1 MLQNKIYQN
10 FIKEIL
16 KTFLLIL
23 FGLTIIA
30 WTVRAVNFLDLIVES
45 GYSVSTYFQYSFLN
59 LFGIL
64 TKFIPLAFLLS
75 LIMFIIKQIQEKEF
89 LILWTSGVKK
99 IKIVNLFFF
108 ISIFIL
114 IFYLISSTLIAPFAL
129 NESRTLIR
137 ENNFNSLLPTIR
149 AQQFSDSFT
158 GFTFIV
164 EKKSK
169 NKVENIFI
177 HDSSNTLKSLTS
189 NKAKSISTTISA
201 KNGLVEEK
209 KMVLF
214 DGKIISSSKDNI
226 KNEIVKFK
234 QLNINLENLT
244 TGNIKHPKLQETPTL
259 QLLQCMNDLVV
270 GKVIDENLGY
280 CSLNAKKEIITVLN
294 RRILFPLY
302 IPIIALLCSFLL
314 IKTKKQKNYFLNK
327 YTIFILS
334 FLILLYAEL
343 IVRYTGISKIISIL
357 FTFSPIILIP
367 VIYISLLLKLS
378 KESVYNE

>member
-10 FIKEIL
+10 FIKEVL
-16 KTFLLIL
+16 KTFFLIL

-45 GYSVSTYFQYSFLN
+45 GYSVFVYFQYSFLN

-75 LIMFIIKQIQEKEF
+75 LMIFIVKQIQEKEF

-99 IKIVNLFFF
+99 LKIVNLFFF

-114 IFYLISSTLIAPFAL
+114 IFYLIFSTLIAPLAL
-129 NESRTLIR
+129 NEARTIIR
-137 ENNFNSLLPTIR
+137 QNNFNSLLPTIR
-149 AQQFSDSFT
+149 AQQFSDSFK

-169 NKVENIFI
+169 NKIENVFI
-177 HDSSNTLKSLTS
+177 HDNSNTLKNLTS
-189 NKAKSISTTISA
+189 NKAGNISTTISS
-201 KNGLVEEK
+201 KSGLVEEK

-214 DGKIISSSKDNI
+214 NGQIISSNKDNN
-226 KNEIVKFK
+226 KNEIVKFE
-234 QLNINLENLT
+234 QLNINLENLR
-244 TGNIKHPKLQETPTL
+244 TGTITQPKLQETSTL
-259 QLLQCMNDLVV
+259 KLLQCINSLANKLVDKDV
-270 GKVIDENLGY
+270 GY
-280 CSLNAKKEIITVLN
+280 CKENAKKEIMTVLN
-294 RRILFPLY
+294 RRILLPLY

-314 IKTKKQKNYFLNK
+314 IKTQKQKNFFLNK
-327 YTIFILS
+327 YSIFILS

-343 IVRYTGISKIISIL
+343 IIKYTGISKIISIL
-357 FTFSPIILIP
+357 FAVSPVVLIPIIYTSLIF
-367 VIYISLLLKLS
+367 KLS
-378 KESVYNE
+378 KESIYNE